1 MSSNFSNWS
10 EQEQR
15 LFIAKIIHNINYS
28 QSSLEMIESI
38 VNFWDMHPI
47 REVVF
52 FTQNL
57 INQKTIQNG
66 NAIN

>member
-1 MSSNFSNWS
+1 MSSDFSKWT

-57 INQKTIQNG
+57 KTQNTLQHG
-66 NAIN
+66 ITN